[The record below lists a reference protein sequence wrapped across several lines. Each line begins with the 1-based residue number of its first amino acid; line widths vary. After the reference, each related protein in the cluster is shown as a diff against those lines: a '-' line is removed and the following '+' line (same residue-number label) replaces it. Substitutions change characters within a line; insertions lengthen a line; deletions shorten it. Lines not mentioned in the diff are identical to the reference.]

1 MERQSCRV
9 HKLVA
14 DVCLIRDG
22 EVMLVR
28 YLNTSGYDGEPGW
41 FLPDDFLR
49 YGEHPKDAAV
59 RILKDQAGLGDVE
72 PRLNHVESFEGHG
85 YWHLV
90 FHYVGELA
98 GPTQTSAGANVRG
111 LEWFPLERLPP
122 AEDVGHGGWALETLQ
137 AIRLGSH

>member
-41 FLPDDFLR
+41 FLPDDLR
-49 YGEHPKDAAV
+49 GEHPMMRGQNP
-59 RILKDQAGLGDVE
+59 RIRPVWAMW
-72 PRLNHVESFEGHG
+72 S
-85 YWHLV
+85 
-90 FHYVGELA
+90 
-98 GPTQTSAGANVRG
+98 RG
-111 LEWFPLERLPP
+111 
-122 AEDVGHGGWALETLQ
+122 
-137 AIRLGSH
+137 